1 MLTICNTKFFFS
13 FPLCQTHRTGCCA
26 GYLLVS
32 TSPSSLTHAPTARP
46 GHLSCLQLWMLSCTW
61 LNYLQ
66 HSKLLPGPSRN
77 VFRLSEQRRI
87 ELSCRVISLQASVR
101 LQLKQVKPISLSK
114 SLLCVRCFLLKSKL
128 GWTLLLNSFQV
139 FHAGRSP
146 AVRSLLTPALPAQ
159 VKLSYWL

>member
-1 MLTICNTKFFFS
+1 MRAI
-13 FPLCQTHRTGCCA
+13 
-26 GYLLVS
+26 YLLVSFLS

-46 GHLSCLQLWMLSCTW
+46 GHLSCLQLWMLSRTW

-77 VFRLSEQRRI
+77 VFRLSEQRQI
-87 ELSCRVISLQASVR
+87 ELSCRIISLQASVH
-101 LQLKQVKPISLSK
+101 LQLKQVKPISLFK
-114 SLLCVRCFLLKSKL
+114 SLLLCVHCFLLKSKL
-128 GWTLLLNSFQV
+128 GWNLLLDSFQV

-146 AVRSLLTPALPAQ
+146 AVRSLLTPALPVQ